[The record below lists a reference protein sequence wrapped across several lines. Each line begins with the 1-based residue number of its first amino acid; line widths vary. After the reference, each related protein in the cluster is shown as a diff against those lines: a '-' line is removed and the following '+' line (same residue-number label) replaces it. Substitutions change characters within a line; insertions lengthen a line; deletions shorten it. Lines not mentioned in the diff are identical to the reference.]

1 MKLNKL
7 FILYSLLGILMTSC
21 IQDEALNAE
30 ADIETCTAPGDI
42 LNREPIIE
50 NDKITLIVK
59 KGTDVTALAPKFTL
73 TPGATITPES
83 GSTLDFSQPQ
93 YYEVTSEDRK
103 WK

>member
-30 ADIETCTAPGDI
+30 ADIETCTVPGDI

-59 KGTDVTALAPKFTL
+59 REPM
-73 TPGATITPES
+73 
-83 GSTLDFSQPQ
+83 SQHLLLNLP
-93 YYEVTSEDRK
+93 
-103 WK
+103 